1 MADTE
6 TPALEQALSGEVEM
20 AGNGDSNVP
29 QAEAEEP
36 APEPEPE
43 APQRISFLE

>member
-6 TPALEQALSGEVEM
+6 TPAFEEALSGDVEM
-20 AGNGDSNVP
+20 TGNGDSSVP
-29 QAEAEEP
+29 QAEAGAH